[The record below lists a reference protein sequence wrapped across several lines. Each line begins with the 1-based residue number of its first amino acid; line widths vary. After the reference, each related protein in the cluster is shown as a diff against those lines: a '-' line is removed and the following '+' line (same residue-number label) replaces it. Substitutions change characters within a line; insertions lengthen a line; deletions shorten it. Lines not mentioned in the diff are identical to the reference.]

1 MKITEIYVPELN
13 ISINTKGNPLNIF
26 LNPNNRYTPNIKDM
40 APQQPRLVNT
50 VRIKKSSETGK
61 ILIWFKE
68 LQETKSEKESHLLK
82 LFENDSIDNTDTD

>member
-1 MKITEIYVPELN
+1 
-13 ISINTKGNPLNIF
+13 
-26 LNPNNRYTPNIKDM
+26 M

-68 LQETKSEKESHLLK
+68 LQETKDKVPSRTTWFGAGFVSGLLIALVSFFSGK
-82 LFENDSIDNTDTD
+82 K